1 MDELSGIKSRAIR
14 LLLFAILLLVVTP
27 PVLAGQEYA
36 VGACRVVP
44 VLSGGMIEPVRAADA
59 YLARYHGNEPR
70 FKDFVFFDA
79 KVTLLKAPKRGR
91 LFTARSPLAVSN
103 SWYEY
108 QALDQWKYRG
118 RDSFVMRVEKRGI
131 SVKIHYTV
139 LIVDGFDE
147 EDQKACKS
155 EFWKISAH

>member
-1 MDELSGIKSRAIR
+1 MTELSGIKSRAIR
-14 LLLFAILLLVVTP
+14 LLLFAGLLLAATP
-27 PVLAGQEYA
+27 PVLAGQEY
-36 VGACRVVP
+36 VMGACRVVP
-44 VLSGGMIEPVRAADA
+44 VLSSGMIEPVRAADA
-59 YLARYHGNEPR
+59 YLARYHGSDPR

-79 KVTLLKAPKRGR
+79 KVTLLQAPKRGR

-118 RDSFVMRVEKRGI
+118 RDGFVMRVEKKGV

-139 LIVDGFDE
+139 LIVDGVDV

-155 EFWKISAH
+155 EFWDLSGK

>member
-1 MDELSGIKSRAIR
+1 MAEHSGIKRRAIR
-14 LLLFAILLLVVTP
+14 LLLLASLLPAVTP

-36 VGACRVVP
+36 MGACRVV
-44 VLSGGMIEPVRAADA
+44 SAWTSGMIEPVRAADA
-59 YLARYHGNEPR
+59 YLARYHGDDPR

-79 KVTLLKAPKRGR
+79 KVTLLQAPKRGR

-108 QALDQWKYRG
+108 QVLDQWQEKG
-118 RDSFVMRVEKRGI
+118 RDGFVMRVEKKGV
-131 SVKIHYTV
+131 SVKIHYTI
-139 LIVDGFDE
+139 LILDGVDD

-155 EFWKISAH
+155 KFWNLSGK